1 MTGQATCAERT
12 TSAVPDGL
20 LPSVERANARILVI
34 DDEPSNIRLLTRL
47 LMRMGCTNVQATSDD
62 RCALARYRDFA
73 PDLVLLDLH
82 MPHTDGYAL
91 LERMRAATPND
102 AMTPVLVLTAD
113 GSPEARRRANH
124 LGATA
129 FIAKPYDV
137 DEVAQRVSS
146 LLELSAHAQAAFRT
160 VAELGAAGN
169 AGVEETQ
176 LLEQL
181 AATCIYNDR
190 LSDGHTQRVG
200 WLAAV
205 VASELRLPSA
215 TVDAIGMCAPLHDL
229 GKIAIPDNVLFKPGP
244 LTSSERGIAERH
256 ATIGSLILSGS
267 RYPLLR
273 LAAEIAFTHH
283 ERWDGTGYPRGV
295 AGADIP
301 VAGRIVA
308 VADVYDALTHERPYK
323 SAWTAARAIAEMMSK
338 RGSHFDPMVVD
349 ALLRVLARQEQRPA
363 A

>member
-1 MTGQATCAERT
+1 MSGPATCAERT
-12 TSAVPDGL
+12 PTAQDGL
-20 LPSVERANARILVI
+20 LPFIERANARILVI
-34 DDEPSNIRLLTRL
+34 DDDPSNIRLLMRL
-47 LMRMGCTNVQATSDD
+47 LMRMGCTNVRATSDD
-62 RCALARYRDFA
+62 RSALALYRNFA
-73 PDLVLLDLH
+73 PDLVLLDLQ

-91 LERMRAATPND
+91 LERMRAATPNE

-113 GSPEARRRANH
+113 GSAEARRRANE

-129 FIAKPYDV
+129 FMAKPYDV
-137 DEVAQRVSS
+137 DEVARRVRG
-146 LLELSAHAQAAFRT
+146 LLDLGAHAQAAFRT
-160 VAELGAAGN
+160 VAELGAAGD
-169 AGVEETQ
+169 AEVEETQ
-176 LLEQL
+176 LMEQL

-205 VASELRLPSA
+205 IATELRLSPA
-215 TVDAIGMCAPLHDL
+215 AVAAIGICAPLHDL
-229 GKIAIPDNVLFKPGP
+229 GKIAIPDHVLFKPGP
-244 LTSSERGIAERH
+244 LTANERGIAERH

-323 SAWTAARAIAEMMSK
+323 SAWTASHAIAEMVAK

-349 ALLRVLARQEQRPA
+349 ALIRVLARQEQRPA